1 MAHAKAV
8 SGACC
13 RVSTNKRKGLRSK
26 KINWKHFYELEA
38 RLKKIIDDVNYSV
51 SAVIV
56 EGKRDEEALRSAG
69 LRSTVVQFSSSG
81 LPAFAF
87 IEEIV
92 AGYRGST
99 VLVLLDFDREGDE
112 LAERLS
118 QELEEG
124 GVLVQ
129 RMIRRE
135 IAKVLIREGILR
147 IEEISMLRKKAS
159 V

>member
-1 MAHAKAV
+1 MVIKKR
-8 SGACC
+8 
-13 RVSTNKRKGLRSK
+13 RVVRSK
-26 KINWKHFYELEA
+26 KANWKHYYEVEA
-38 RLKKIIDDVNYSV
+38 RLKEVVNDVNYSV

-81 LPAFAF
+81 LPVFAF
-87 IEEIV
+87 IEEV
-92 AGYRGST
+92 VEGYKGST

-112 LAERLS
+112 LAERRS

-124 GVLVQ
+124 GVRVQ
-129 RMIRRE
+129 RILRRK
-135 IAKVLIREGILR
+135 IAKILIREGIFR
-147 IEEISMLRKKAS
+147 IEEISMLRKRAS